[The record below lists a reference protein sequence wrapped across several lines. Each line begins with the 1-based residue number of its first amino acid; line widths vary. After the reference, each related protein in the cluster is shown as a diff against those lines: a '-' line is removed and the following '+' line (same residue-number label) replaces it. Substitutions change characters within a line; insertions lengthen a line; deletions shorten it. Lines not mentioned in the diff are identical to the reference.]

1 MAKKLVFQKDIGGNN
16 ISVDQESRESN
27 LWTIDTFSDFG
38 VFALVYFD
46 SIPYVNVTGV
56 FTTTDPSQD
65 TTNWQSLLS
74 SNNPEKLNDL
84 TDVTIV
90 NPMTGDELVYNSTT
104 SMFENQQPAAIPTD
118 LNDLT
123 DVEVSTAV
131 VDQLLGYNGTD
142 WVNINAPSSASTS
155 LNGLT
160 DVTIDPATLRNTN
173 VLEYDSTDTQWKNVD
188 IPSGVIN
195 RLEDLEDVSITDQL
209 PNKIIISESR
219 AAALDVETIDAAN
232 IFGVDVSANL
242 MVISPVSNAAIDQI
256 AFGITRGASTD
267 SITYVVT
274 DTQLLVELRF
284 TSATTTRDQIYT
296 AAATAMQTNFSNGPG
311 NNEIIIDGNT
321 YARNGEWSTPT
332 NPRFTPGST
341 AAGTITYNLLQTA
354 GATDTS
360 EFIYTFNSGFGSIS
374 SRFDIAN
381 RNIDTNTLADIVNE
395 ITIGLNANVS
405 FSPNFTATNSQGTLT
420 ITANEPGAQGNAVLH
435 GFMREDSPTNQ
446 DPSTVF
452 NPAASTLTVTG
463 GVDTDDSTTI
473 LRWIDVSHQ
482 HEITRPLA
490 FEQAILHFKQGAFS
504 WRDEDFE
511 IGNLIDVNPNANTF
525 PQMLVKPQS
534 QDVFNYTDVR
544 IQNLDVDNQTD
555 RLKSGT
561 MLQYTT
567 GNADWA
573 YIGLGDDGTVDANN
587 QPNYTLTPAD
597 GQFMVYDF
605 RGGFGPQW
613 TAHNAVLNN
622 LFDVNTENQTRGAV
636 LVRGASEWS
645 AESVIPGQLFVELGN
660 RSNLGLGVLPM
671 SNATFD
677 PTYSFTSG
685 EEFVTIEVDGAYEL
699 SMAFSKNLVQ
709 DAMGTDSIDETLE
722 FFISKNNASTVVANT
737 NYAGIQPQNQLF
749 TSTSFTIPQSP
760 TPGVVN
766 SSTGN
771 PQIINLIAGD
781 TIRVRF
787 EYVTFGTTGVTMSD
801 GLFGKSWLK
810 INRVR

>member
-1 MAKKLVFQKDIGGNN
+1 MAINN
-16 ISVDQESRESN
+16 ILGSAGFVIRGEYSGAETYNYLNVVILNGNTFVCQVRGGIINISPPTTATSN
-27 LWTIDTFSDFG
+27 TQWFLLLDGSG
-38 VFALVYFD
+38 
-46 SIPYVNVTGV
+46 TGGA
-56 FTTTDPSQD
+56 TD
-65 TTNWQSLLS
+65 
-74 SNNPEKLNDL
+74 LNDL
-84 TDVTIV
+84 TDVTLV
-90 NPMTGDELVYNSTT
+90 NEVNGDLMVYNSTT

-123 DVEVSTAV
+123 DVEVGTAV

-142 WVNINAPSSASTS
+142 WVNVNPASATAPA
-155 LNGLT
+155 LNDLT

-321 YARNGEWSTPT
+321 YIRNGEWSTPT
-332 NPRFTPGST
+332 NPRFTPGTT
-341 AAGTITYNLLQTA
+341 AAGTITYNLLQTT
-354 GATDTS
+354 GVTDTS
-360 EFIYTFNSGFGSIS
+360 EFIYTFHSGFGSIS
-374 SRFDIAN
+374 SSFDIAN
-381 RNIDTNTLADIVNE
+381 RNIDTNTLSDIVAE
-395 ITIGLNANVS
+395 IATGLNANVS
-405 FSPNFTATNSQGTLT
+405 FSPNFTAASSVGTLT
-420 ITANEPGAQGNAVLH
+420 ITAREPGAAGNAVLN
-435 GFMREDSPTNQ
+435 GFMREDSPSNQ

-452 NPAASTLTVTG
+452 NPPASTLTVTG
-463 GVDTDDSTTI
+463 GVDTDDSATI

-490 FEQAILHFKQGAFS
+490 FEQAILHFKQGAFA

-534 QDVFNYTDVR
+534 QDIFNYTDVR

-645 AESVIPGQLFVELGN
+645 AEAVIPGQLFVELGN
-660 RSNLGLGVLPM
+660 RSDLGLGVLPM

-677 PTYSFTSG
+677 PTYSFTPG

-709 DAMGTDSIDETLE
+709 DAMGTDAINETLE
-722 FFISKNNASTVVANT
+722 FFVSKNNASTVVANT

-749 TSTSFTIPQSP
+749 TSTSFTIPQNP

-787 EYVTFGTTGVTMSD
+787 EYVTFGTTGVSMSD
-801 GLFGKSWLK
+801 GLFGRSWLK